1 MNPRMKIH
9 QFYYSASAADAVTNH
24 TLLIQESLRE
34 IGISGDI
41 FCQEA
46 KGLAPERIRPFTPTS
61 LWNCDLILIHHS
73 GGNPALKELLKIEV
87 PKALVYHNITP
98 AKYFAHD
105 AFLAN
110 TCHAGRKQLRLLR
123 DAVVASFAV
132 SGFNRSEL
140 EAEGFRG
147 TELFPLL
154 DLSDVS
160 LPPLL
165 PKKNEKI
172 LRLLF
177 VGKLTPHKNQALLLK
192 TLFYLKKISK
202 KEVKLTLIGRA
213 DPVYGKYLPLLAQV
227 LDLREEVDFSGAIS
241 AERLEEC
248 YQSASAFICPS
259 LHEGFCVPLVEAM
272 AHGLPIFALS
282 VPGVC
287 ETLSGAGIELTTQK
301 PHRLAEIILAA
312 LESPRVVE
320 TVLESQRE
328 RLQSL
333 KERQIRQRIQTLCRD
348 LLHSLRKAPF
358 LLPNTRPLPPP
369 SCDSPTR

>member
-9 QFYYSASAADAVTNH
+9 QFHYSQSAADAVTNH
-24 TLLIQESLRE
+24 TFLIQESLRE

-41 FCQEA
+41 FCHEA
-46 KGLAPERIRPFTPTS
+46 KGLASERIRPLKPTS
-61 LWNCDLILIHHS
+61 LRNCDLILIHHAS
-73 GGNPALKELLKIEV
+73 GNPALKELLKIEV

-98 AKYFAHD
+98 AQYFAHD

-110 TCHAGRKQLRLLR
+110 LCHAGRKQLRLLR

-132 SGFNRSEL
+132 SGVNLSEL
-140 EAEGFRG
+140 EAEGFRD

-154 DLSDVS
+154 DLSAVS

-165 PKKNEKI
+165 PKKNERT

-177 VGKLTPHKNQALLLK
+177 VGKHTPHKNQALLIK
-192 TLFYLKKISK
+192 TLFYLKKISTK
-202 KEVKLTLIGRA
+202 KVKLTLVGRE
-213 DPVYGKYLPLLAQV
+213 DPVYGKYLALLAQV
-227 LDLREEVDFSGAIS
+227 LDLGEDVDFTGAIS

-248 YQSASAFICPS
+248 YQSASAFVCLS

-272 AHGLPIFALS
+272 AHGLPIFAFS
-282 VPGVC
+282 VQGTC

-301 PHRLAEIILAA
+301 PHQLAEIILAA

-333 KERQIRQRIQTLCRD
+333 KERQTRQRIQTLCRD
-348 LLHSLRKAPF
+348 LLHSLRKA
-358 LLPNTRPLPPP
+358 RR
-369 SCDSPTR
+369 SS